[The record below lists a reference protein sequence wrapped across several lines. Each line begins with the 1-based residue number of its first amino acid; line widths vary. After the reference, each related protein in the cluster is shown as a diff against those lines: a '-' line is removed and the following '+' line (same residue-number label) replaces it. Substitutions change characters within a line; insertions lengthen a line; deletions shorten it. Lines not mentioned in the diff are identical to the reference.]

1 MIQGS
6 KGKGG
11 GGGGYRA
18 PVEAENTLQSTQW
31 VTIVDAVSEGPIV
44 GLIDNAQGI
53 ALNYTPLETVDHVL
67 TYRDVS
73 YQVLTG
79 LPDQDPLDGIDGVEA
94 EQNVNVEITHDFPK
108 GSGTGSGSISRQITN
123 LNCTDVRITLSV
135 QGLYH
140 QITDNQSKAGD
151 IEPTDISYTINI
163 TNKYGSSIGSCT
175 KTKHDKTNAS
185 AQWYEEFKLDK
196 NGPWNI
202 TITKDT
208 ADSVQSNL
216 KNDLYWSSFTEIVG
230 YKMMYPNTAVVAVK
244 GSAESFG
251 SSIPTRNYHIK
262 GLKIE
267 VPSNYD
273 PETRTYT
280 GIWNGTF
287 KIAWTDNPAWI
298 FRDIIENDRYGVRKF
313 FSPDQ
318 INEELVDKWG
328 LYEIAQYCDE
338 LVPNG
343 DNGEE
348 PRFTFNGVISG
359 AGQAVK
365 VVQSIA
371 SVFYGMSFWASG
383 IVFATADR
391 LQDPIKT
398 ISQVNTIG
406 GKITYSTASNQ
417 ERHTVARI
425 TWYDPEDYSRPRI
438 ESVYDWDL
446 YKLYGERPINKV
458 AYGCTSRGQAH
469 RLGLW
474 TLLTEQEQWTATAEV
489 GLDCYDLMPND
500 WVRVA
505 DPILMGVRYSGRIK
519 SVNGTTVKLDAPVNL
534 AQNETYT
541 ITIIAEDNTEMVRT
555 ITSRGNSDT
564 ITLQSTLNKN
574 VVPNAVWSISGS
586 DAAPRTFMIQTIT
599 KNDDNTGFVLQMKE
613 VDPTK
618 YAKLNNEFVLEPVP
632 NRRINRGSIN
642 APVNLQ
648 VVQNNYTANGGIY
661 TSLTFSWTNASPE
674 SAEYEPIYI
683 TPSGSTIRLAA
694 QRNYSIQ
701 VPNASTGQYTFK
713 VRARASDGRT
723 SQWAEKVFTATGTTT
738 EPKPPTDFTA
748 TGGFRSAVLNW
759 TIPNDAYIGYF
770 EIYQLQVPPNPAD
783 DKVSNATLIAKI
795 YASSFTTASNLDCS
809 SLYHYW
815 IRSANVNGNSF
826 SAFVGPASAMTDAL
840 QPPDIPEGLI
850 QTPHLADEIIT
861 RPKIDDVINTH
872 IDAEQIYNSVNA
884 ENIAINAVDEFNE
897 RIVTDGR
904 FADVSEEIKT
914 SVDDIN
920 GSIAELN
927 VKIQSQFDNAAA
939 QITENRQTIAKNDY
953 ATAKR
958 IDTVQAQV
966 NTNTAGI
973 SSNQTAIASL
983 TETQAEDK
991 QTLLAQI
998 GANTSA
1004 IQTTNTALSNLSS
1017 STASSIQ
1024 TLTTNVNNNTAAIQ
1038 SNSTAIS
1045 DLAEVEATDKQTL
1058 LTQIGNNTS
1067 AIQSTNTSLSNL
1079 STSTAS
1085 SIQTLTTKTNNN
1097 AAAIQT
1103 NADAISDLNNNKA
1116 SASSV
1121 STLTTKVN
1129 NNTAAIQTNATAISN
1144 LDQNK
1149 ASASSVNTLTTK
1161 VNNNTSAIQT
1171 NATAIS
1177 TLDGECEAQYTLR
1190 TDVNG
1195 RISGFG
1201 LWNSGT
1207 ASEFTIRADKF
1218 YICPSSA
1225 GSGTQVFAIDSTT
1238 GNVLINGSLFV
1249 NSANKAGTG
1258 WIVGDMISANS
1269 IISLASGAIVIN
1281 GTEGYIQIKDPSNMN
1296 SGTYTLI
1303 TDGFVNQYVNGAL
1316 ARSLT
1321 GVEVGQCTNGSWTTL
1336 TGTYTQQPQIIVSPK
1351 SLRSYN
1357 AATSSNNQSLNCSV
1371 KYIESLGN
1379 NKWRFQPAATLN
1391 SSASQDNVSVPA
1403 KARYGSYLNPAIPY
1417 NTTNKTYTITTN
1429 SVQSGANCTKITM
1442 TATMKAYIA
1451 TGTWDTAL
1459 HEDDYLA
1466 TIKFRIKYK
1475 LTSASSWSYS
1485 SYSTAKSSVD
1495 RDTSYTTT
1503 ISQTVS
1509 SGNYDIAAEYLITWG
1524 TSKVTKTRDN
1534 TCESSIEVN
1543 SIEIARSST
1552 SNLATGTL
1560 NYIAIG
1566 R

>member
-1 MIQGS
+1 LIQGS

-44 GLIDNAQGI
+44 GLIDDAQGI

-94 EQNVNVEITHDFPK
+94 EQNVNVEVTHDFPK

-151 IEPTDISYTINI
+151 IEPTDISYTITI
-163 TNKYGSSIGSCT
+163 TNKYGSTIGSCT

-359 AGQAVK
+359 AGEAVK

-534 AQNETYT
+534 SQNETYT

-574 VVPNAVWSISGS
+574 VVPNAVWTISGS

-648 VVQNNYTANGGIY
+648 VVQNNYSANGGIY

-770 EIYQLQVPPNPAD
+770 EIYQLQVPPDPSED
-783 DKVSNATLIAKI
+783 IVENATLIAKI

-809 SLYHYW
+809 ALYHYW

-826 SAFVGPASAMTDAL
+826 SAFVGPAAAMTDAL

-973 SSNQTAIASL
+973 SSNQTAIATL
-983 TETQAEDK
+983 TEVEAEDK
-991 QTLLAQI
+991 QTLLTQI

-1004 IQTTNTALSNLSS
+1004 IQSTNTALSNLSS

-1024 TLTTNVNNNTAAIQ
+1024 TLITNVNNNTA
-1038 SNSTAIS
+1038 
-1045 DLAEVEATDKQTL
+1045 
-1058 LTQIGNNTS
+1058 

-1079 STSTAS
+1079 SSSTAS
-1085 SIQTLTTKTNNN
+1085 SIQTLTAKTNNN

-1103 NADAISDLNNNKA
+1103 NADAISDLDENKASASSVSTLTTKVNNNTAAIQTNANAISDLNTNKA

-1177 TLDGECEAQYTLR
+1177 TLDGECEAQYTLK
-1190 TDVNG
+1190 VNANKK
-1195 RISGFG
+1195 IAGFG
-1201 LWNSGT
+1201 LWSSTT
-1207 ASEFTIRADKF
+1207 ASEFAILADKF
-1218 YICPSSA
+1218 KVVGNNNTSYPVFSVDTQTGAVGIVGNLFVLGAKNA
-1225 GSGTQVFAIDSTT
+1225 GSGWIT
-1238 GNVLINGSLFV
+1238 GDYINANSVITLNNGS
-1249 NSANKAGTG
+1249 
-1258 WIVGDMISANS
+1258 
-1269 IISLASGAIVIN
+1269 IVID
-1281 GTEGYIQIKDPSNMN
+1281 GTHGTIKVLDPNNTS
-1296 SGTYTLI
+1296 SGTYTYI
-1303 TDGFVNQYVNGAL
+1303 SDGYVSQYVNGTMM
-1316 ARSLT
+1316 RSLNA
-1321 GVEVGQCTNGSWTTL
+1321 VETGQCTNNTWCTL
-1336 TGTYTQQPQIIVSPK
+1336 TGKYSQQPKIIVSPK
-1351 SLRSYN
+1351 NLQCFNASYN
-1357 AATSSNNQSLNCSV
+1357 TQNQAFNCEVTNVEQTATNT
-1371 KYIESLGN
+1371 
-1379 NKWRFQPAATLN
+1379 WRFKPLAQLVIASGQDFITTP
-1391 SSASQDNVSVPA
+1391 SSVSTA
-1403 KARYGSYLNPAIPY
+1403 
-1417 NTTNKTYTITTN
+1417 TTN
-1429 SVQSGANCTKITM
+1429 SQTS
-1442 TATMKAYIA
+1442 A
-1451 TGTWDTAL
+1451 TGNTGTVSTGNNCNKIEATVTFACYFWDISK
-1459 HEDDYLA
+1459 YYKSS
-1466 TIKFRIKYK
+1466 IKVRIAYK
-1475 LTSASSWSYS
+1475 LTSASSWSYGAWS
-1485 SYSTAKSSVD
+1485 SAYTLGREDSKTITLSQSV
-1495 RDTSYTTT
+1495 T
-1503 ISQTVS
+1503 
-1509 SGNYDIAAEYLITWG
+1509 SGNYNVRIEYSATRGSAYTPTAAA
-1524 TSKVTKTRDN
+1524 VAQ
-1534 TCESSIEVN
+1534 EVN
-1543 SIEIARSST
+1543 VGSVKCTRGTAT
-1552 SNLATGTL
+1552 VLATGTL
-1560 NYIAIG
+1560 NYIAVG

>member
-108 GSGTGSGSISRQITN
+108 GSGTGDGSISRQITN

-359 AGQAVK
+359 AGEAVK

-648 VVQNNYTANGGIY
+648 VVQNNYSANGGIY

-770 EIYQLQVPPNPAD
+770 EIYQLQVPPEPSED
-783 DKVSNATLIAKI
+783 ILENATLIAKI

-809 SLYHYW
+809 ALYHYW

-826 SAFVGPASAMTDAL
+826 SAFVGPAAAMTDAL

-850 QTPHLADEIIT
+850 QRPHL
-861 RPKIDDVINTH
+861 DDVLNQN
-872 IDAEQIYNSVNA
+872 IDTSNILIDFNA
-884 ENIAINAVDEFNE
+884 ENTVLNAVDNFNE
-897 RIVTDGR
+897 RIENDSG
-904 FADVSEEIKT
+904 FAEVSQKIKT
-914 SVDDIN
+914 EIDNVN
-920 GSIAELN
+920 GAVATMQTRLQSNIDAANAL
-927 VKIQSQFDNAAA
+927 IQED
-939 QITENRQTIAKNDY
+939 RQTIARNDY
-953 ATAKR
+953 AMGKR
-958 IDTVQAQV
+958 VDTIQTNV
-966 NTNTAGI
+966 NNNTAAI
-973 SSNQTAIASL
+973 QSNQTAISTLAEVEAS
-983 TETQAEDK
+983 DK
-991 QTLLAQI
+991 QTLLTQI

-1024 TLTTNVNNNTAAIQ
+1024 TLTT
-1038 SNSTAIS
+1038 
-1045 DLAEVEATDKQTL
+1045 
-1058 LTQIGNNTS
+1058 
-1067 AIQSTNTSLSNL
+1067 
-1079 STSTAS
+1079 
-1085 SIQTLTTKTNNN
+1085 KTNNN
-1097 AAAIQT
+1097 AA
-1103 NADAISDLNNNKA
+1103 
-1116 SASSV
+1116 
-1121 STLTTKVN
+1121 
-1129 NNTAAIQTNATAISN
+1129 
-1144 LDQNK
+1144 
-1149 ASASSVNTLTTK
+1149 
-1161 VNNNTSAIQT
+1161 AIQT

-1303 TDGFVNQYVNGAL
+1303 TDGFVNQYVDGAL

-1371 KYIESLGN
+1371 KYIESLGS

-1417 NTTNKTYTITTN
+1417 NTSGKTYTITTN

-1442 TATMKAYIA
+1442 TATMKSYVSS
-1451 TGTWDTAL
+1451 GTWDTAL
-1459 HEDDYLA
+1459 HEDNYLA

-1495 RDTSYTTT
+1495 RNTPYTTT

>member
-108 GSGTGSGSISRQITN
+108 GSGTGDGSISRQITN

-359 AGQAVK
+359 AGEAVK

-555 ITSRGNSDT
+555 ITSRGNRDA

-648 VVQNNYTANGGIY
+648 VVQNNYSANGGIY

-770 EIYQLQVPPNPAD
+770 EIYQLQVPPNPSED
-783 DKVSNATLIAKI
+783 IVENATLIAKI
-795 YASSFTTASNLDCS
+795 YASSFTTASHLDCS
-809 SLYHYW
+809 
-815 IRSANVNGNSF
+815 
-826 SAFVGPASAMTDAL
+826 AL
-840 QPPDIPEGLI
+840 
-850 QTPHLADEIIT
+850 
-861 RPKIDDVINTH
+861 
-872 IDAEQIYNSVNA
+872 
-884 ENIAINAVDEFNE
+884 
-897 RIVTDGR
+897 
-904 FADVSEEIKT
+904 
-914 SVDDIN
+914 
-920 GSIAELN
+920 
-927 VKIQSQFDNAAA
+927 
-939 QITENRQTIAKNDY
+939 
-953 ATAKR
+953 
-958 IDTVQAQV
+958 
-966 NTNTAGI
+966 
-973 SSNQTAIASL
+973 
-983 TETQAEDK
+983 
-991 QTLLAQI
+991 
-998 GANTSA
+998 
-1004 IQTTNTALSNLSS
+1004 
-1017 STASSIQ
+1017 
-1024 TLTTNVNNNTAAIQ
+1024 
-1038 SNSTAIS
+1038 
-1045 DLAEVEATDKQTL
+1045 
-1058 LTQIGNNTS
+1058 
-1067 AIQSTNTSLSNL
+1067 
-1079 STSTAS
+1079 
-1085 SIQTLTTKTNNN
+1085 
-1097 AAAIQT
+1097 
-1103 NADAISDLNNNKA
+1103 
-1116 SASSV
+1116 
-1121 STLTTKVN
+1121 
-1129 NNTAAIQTNATAISN
+1129 
-1144 LDQNK
+1144 
-1149 ASASSVNTLTTK
+1149 
-1161 VNNNTSAIQT
+1161 
-1171 NATAIS
+1171 
-1177 TLDGECEAQYTLR
+1177 
-1190 TDVNG
+1190 
-1195 RISGFG
+1195 
-1201 LWNSGT
+1201 
-1207 ASEFTIRADKF
+1207 
-1218 YICPSSA
+1218 
-1225 GSGTQVFAIDSTT
+1225 
-1238 GNVLINGSLFV
+1238 
-1249 NSANKAGTG
+1249 
-1258 WIVGDMISANS
+1258 
-1269 IISLASGAIVIN
+1269 
-1281 GTEGYIQIKDPSNMN
+1281 
-1296 SGTYTLI
+1296 
-1303 TDGFVNQYVNGAL
+1303 
-1316 ARSLT
+1316 
-1321 GVEVGQCTNGSWTTL
+1321 
-1336 TGTYTQQPQIIVSPK
+1336 
-1351 SLRSYN
+1351 
-1357 AATSSNNQSLNCSV
+1357 
-1371 KYIESLGN
+1371 
-1379 NKWRFQPAATLN
+1379 
-1391 SSASQDNVSVPA
+1391 
-1403 KARYGSYLNPAIPY
+1403 
-1417 NTTNKTYTITTN
+1417 
-1429 SVQSGANCTKITM
+1429 
-1442 TATMKAYIA
+1442 
-1451 TGTWDTAL
+1451 
-1459 HEDDYLA
+1459 
-1466 TIKFRIKYK
+1466 
-1475 LTSASSWSYS
+1475 
-1485 SYSTAKSSVD
+1485 
-1495 RDTSYTTT
+1495 
-1503 ISQTVS
+1503 
-1509 SGNYDIAAEYLITWG
+1509 
-1524 TSKVTKTRDN
+1524 
-1534 TCESSIEVN
+1534 
-1543 SIEIARSST
+1543 
-1552 SNLATGTL
+1552 
-1560 NYIAIG
+1560 
-1566 R
+1566 